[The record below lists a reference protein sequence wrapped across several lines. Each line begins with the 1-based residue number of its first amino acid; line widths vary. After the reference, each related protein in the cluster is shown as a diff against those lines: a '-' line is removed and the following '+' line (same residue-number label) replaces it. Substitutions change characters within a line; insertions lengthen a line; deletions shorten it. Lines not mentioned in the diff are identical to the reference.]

1 MKMNGSVPEEKSS
14 FTMLGLSFSSKL
26 DWGSCI
32 LSIAKT
38 ASMKIGVLIWS
49 MTVLP
54 RKVSVC
60 LYNLP
65 YCLAWNTVVMCGLLL
80 LTATWIC

>member
-38 ASMKIGVLIWS
+38 ASMKIGVLI
-49 MTVLP
+49 
-54 RKVSVC
+54 
-60 LYNLP
+60 
-65 YCLAWNTVVMCGLLL
+65 
-80 LTATWIC
+80 